1 MHLLALRE
9 YKERNY
15 QTLKTNNMRTK
26 FANLLTSALL
36 IGAVMCCF
44 SSCDSKIKEESIDK
58 NDLNS
63 ILKHCKGHVIVVAK
77 GYNSGNFEPYRHY
90 MILRDDSLNCFEYV
104 GADYKLSVGD
114 SLK

>member
-1 MHLLALRE
+1 MKKQFTKTLILLA
-9 YKERNY
+9 
-15 QTLKTNNMRTK
+15 TK
-26 FANLLTSALL
+26 IFFILLVS
-36 IGAVMCCF
+36 CCF
-44 SSCDSKIKEESIDK
+44 SSCESKIEEKTIDK

-77 GYNSGNFEPYRHY
+77 GYNSGNFEPYQHY
-90 MILRDDSLNCFEYV
+90 MILRDNSSNCFEYI